1 MKRAIGVAL
10 EERVVDTYGRV
21 RACTDDFI
29 EFRGSHIENHHPNRR
44 AIAVMLGA
52 HRTELERFLRLNG
65 KEPDLCEYYCI
76 IRDLHAQAERKEF
89 VEVPDLPSFAELL
102 AAP

>member
-1 MKRAIGVAL
+1 MKPAIGLAI
-10 EERVVDTYGRV
+10 EERVVHTYGRI

-29 EFRGSHIENHHPNRR
+29 EFRGSRIENHHPNRH
-44 AIAVMLGA
+44 AIATMLAA
-52 HRTELERFLRLNG
+52 HQTELERFLRLNG
-65 KEPDLCEYYCI
+65 KDPDVCPYYCT

-102 AAP
+102 ADS